1 MHSDSPALGGGFRLV
16 RPFEAPVTLAAM
28 DEFWKPDIE
37 EVASN
42 AIRAMDTYGR
52 GVLGKVD
59 EKLPEEMKK
68 VLEDEK

>member
-1 MHSDSPALGGGFRLV
+1 
-16 RPFEAPVTLAAM
+16 M

-42 AIRAMDTYGR
+42 VIRAMEAHGR

-68 VLEDEK
+68 VWEEEE

>member
-1 MHSDSPALGGGFRLV
+1 
-16 RPFEAPVTLAAM
+16 M

-42 AIRAMDTYGR
+42 AIRAMEAHGR

-59 EKLPEEMKK
+59 GKLPEEMKK
-68 VLEDEK
+68 VWEDEK